1 MGRACHVSV
10 RPSDLGRRCGSEL
23 GTASA
28 SLETHHLCLACVP
41 SKKKSPVY
49 KACAGVND
57 AHAPLKSPP
66 PKSPL
71 PEVGAAWSSP
81 KKSSIVR
88 RRCGFAFIYTSTAR
102 EGEAGGEE
110 AKMRIFLRPL
120 VHLSAPNAKR
130 GEVTL
135 GFDTLANCLTWRSE
149 SAFAPHTTPQNQVV
163 NNSTAASH
171 EAPPLLQSSTR
182 CVFSLQSLYPL
193 PVGATFSKVVA
204 QGLLTSDTIAKVA
217 LTFRASAIFVEPIS
231 VCAVSLA
238 SGKPLSRTWRCYPPA
253 CVGLERRC
261 IARWARSSAAPTR
274 P

>member
-1 MGRACHVSV
+1 MCWGERRTRTVEIAAAKVAASGGRGGLVLAEKIVHRSPSV
-10 RPSDLGRRCGSEL
+10 WLRVYIHL
-23 GTASA
+23 
-28 SLETHHLCLACVP
+28 LCL
-41 SKKKSPVY
+41 
-49 KACAGVND
+49 
-57 AHAPLKSPP
+57 
-66 PKSPL
+66 
-71 PEVGAAWSSP
+71 
-81 KKSSIVR
+81 
-88 RRCGFAFIYTSTAR
+88 TAR

-130 GEVTL
+130 GEMTL

-163 NNSTAASH
+163 DNSTAASH

-261 IARWARSSAAPTR
+261 IARWARPSAAPTR